1 MIWIANKTCFY
12 KSLVTFSW
20 RHGGA
25 HIPLHCRI
33 LLRKAAHLVW
43 SVKYSHGAKY
53 GERGNIFILQ
63 DKLWRHDL
71 SWVDGMMTSPCCEA
85 AVTAGWVVLRKS
97 ETLNESMSKGSQN
110 AVTFI
115 FKANYKSEGLS
126 HKLNTTKKAGWQKLA
141 GFRRTQRMSLIFL
154 WERIC

>member
-12 KSLVTFSW
+12 KSLATFSW

-43 SVKYSHGAKY
+43 SVKYSHRAKY

-63 DKLWRHDL
+63 DKLWRHGL

-97 ETLNESMSKGSQN
+97 ETLNQSMSKRSQN
-110 AVTFI
+110 ALAILFLRPIINLRGQVTNWI
-115 FKANYKSEGLS
+115 LQERQGGRS
-126 HKLNTTKKAGWQKLA
+126 WQAFGKCKVCL
-141 GFRRTQRMSLIFL
+141 
-154 WERIC
+154 